1 MRKKVISLL
10 LTLSIILGGLLP
22 GMALAETGSTW
33 NPSGDIY
40 KISTADDLVNFLNG
54 LEKNGGYK
62 DKTIQLETDINI
74 DDSAVAYDSAA
85 ASYKFCGV
93 FDGQGHTISCTQD
106 KTTGLFQSLGD
117 TGQAGVIR
125 NLHLNWSIKDSV
137 VKKSLWTA
145 VQYSVWRRKHH

>member
-22 GMALAETGSTW
+22 GMAWAETGSTW

-85 ASYKFCGV
+85 AYHLLHA
-93 FDGQGHTISCTQD
+93 GQDNWAFSVPGGHR
-106 KTTGLFQSLGD
+106 TGWRHQ
-117 TGQAGVIR
+117 
-125 NLHLNWSIKDSV
+125 
-137 VKKSLWTA
+137 KSSFKLE
-145 VQYSVWRRKHH
+145 H